1 MTWLP
6 SKTSRESSESQS
18 TAAPLK
24 VLKDCRFPCRHAVS
38 VVVPRDH
45 PAVARPTANEDRGPP
60 TAVPGTGAPATRG
73 SNRADPENPATTPGA
88 PTTRDSNHATPASPA
103 TTPGTPTTQELQ
115 DGSQE
120 NPEPE
125 TVERMTCPLNLNGPE
140 MHRLPRVPQGGVPKR
155 RTRERELQSEK
166 ANGAVNAIAI
176 GTNRTTRTPEPAAR
190 VLAGKMGSRPSWTL
204 EKPVLSQ
211 GESPP

>member
-24 VLKDCRFPCRHAVS
+24 VLKDCRFPCRRAVS
-38 VVVPRDH
+38 VVAPRDH
-45 PAVARPTANEDRGPP
+45 PVAARPTANEDRGPP
-60 TAVPGTGAPATRG
+60 TAAPGTGAPATQD

-88 PTTRDSNHATPASPA
+88 PTTRGSNRADPENPA
-103 TTPGTPTTQELQ
+103 TTPGPPTTQELQ
-115 DGSQE
+115 DGSQG

-125 TVERMTCPLNLNGPE
+125 TVERTTCPLNLNGPG
-140 MHRLPRVPQGGVPKR
+140 MHRLPRAPAKEKLDAREAQGDDPR
-155 RTRERELQSEK
+155 RRIRDRELQSEK

-176 GTNRTTRTPEPAAR
+176 GTSRTTRTPESSAR
-190 VLAGKMGSRPSWTL
+190 S
-204 EKPVLSQ
+204 
-211 GESPP
+211 